1 MQETYIIYADMIFF
15 INFLLDLAILW
26 ATAKFGH
33 LPTTRIRLA
42 FGALIG
48 SFYAVFMIHPRASIL
63 YLISVKILFSLFI
76 IAVTFPKLTLRK
88 YFQATAYF
96 YLISFT
102 MAGAVLGCSS
112 IFSKSNFVFQ
122 DISVTCQGL
131 FFALIIAAIIGG
143 CGIKYLKKNWRKNR
157 FQVPV
162 QVLIGQ
168 SSVIVEALIDTGND
182 LRDPL
187 TQKPVMIVEYQA
199 VKKILPEEFCRQF
212 ERYSTTDI
220 TRIVEHLT
228 DTSWAK
234 RIRVIPFN
242 TIGKHHG
249 MLLGFKPDL
258 VIVFGGRKA
267 PTKDVVVCLYHHTLS
282 SGGTYRAV
290 MNPEV
295 LETAA

>member
-1 MQETYIIYADMIFF
+1 MRETYIVYADMIFL

-26 ATAKFGH
+26 TTAKFGH
-33 LPTTRIRLA
+33 LPTTRIRLVS
-42 FGALIG
+42 GALIG

-76 IAVTFPKLTLRK
+76 IALTFPKLTIKK
-88 YFQATAYF
+88 YFQAIAYF

-102 MAGAVLGCSS
+102 MAGAVVGCSS
-112 IFSKSNFVFQ
+112 IFSQNHFIFQ
-122 DISVTCQGL
+122 EMSITGQGL
-131 FFALIIAAIIGG
+131 LFALAVAAILGG
-143 CGIKYLKKNWRKNR
+143 WGIKYLKKSWRKNH

-162 QVLIGQ
+162 QVFLGH
-168 SSVIVEALIDTGND
+168 SSIIVEALIDTGND

-199 VKKILPEEFCRQF
+199 IKKILPEEFCRQF

-220 TRIVEHLT
+220 TRIVEGLT

-242 TIGKHHG
+242 SIGKHHG

-258 VIVFGGRKA
+258 VVIFGSRKA
-267 PTKDVVVCLYHHTLS
+267 PTKDVVVCLYHNTLS
-282 SGGTYRAV
+282 TGGTYRAV
-290 MNPEV
+290 LNPEV